1 MSVNVN
7 VTFETTSLV
16 RKLQESLMF
25 IYANSQ
31 SISISLQLESVNKI
45 HSSLLNL
52 RSTETCQLKKK
63 KEKNRKKERKAIVC
77 TVFLQL
83 MHQLGKRAP
92 LPRFSNKTF
101 LYHSM
106 IVLSVCN
113 YISNTK
119 THIVGQLHAMSD
131 RP

>member
-63 KEKNRKKERKAIVC
+63 KKKKIEKKKER
-77 TVFLQL
+77 L
-83 MHQLGKRAP
+83 
-92 LPRFSNKTF
+92 
-101 LYHSM
+101 
-106 IVLSVCN
+106 
-113 YISNTK
+113 
-119 THIVGQLHAMSD
+119 
-131 RP
+131 

>member
-25 IYANSQ
+25 VYANSQ

-52 RSTETCQLKKK
+52 RSTETCQLKEKK
-63 KEKNRKKERKAIVC
+63 KKERKAIVC

-101 LYHSM
+101 LNSM